1 MSIDFMYN
9 RYGYVRRLIH
19 MKRKTKIICTIGPA
33 TDNEVMIEKL
43 IDAGMN
49 VARLNFSH
57 ADLEEHGRRVDMI
70 RKVAKQ
76 KSRHIGVLADTK
88 GPEIRTGKFE
98 NDIAFFKK
106 GDIVEIHRNPILG
119 NKERFHIDCAE
130 LFEDIK
136 SDDFIL
142 IDDGKMKILVK
153 ENRKDLLIG
162 EVMNSGS
169 IKTKKGVNVPNVK
182 LSMPF
187 VSAKDYEDI
196 VFSIEKKVDMIALSF
211 VRRKEDVLEI
221 KEILKKH
228 GNPNIELIAKIEN
241 QEGVDNLD
249 EILEVS
255 DGVMVA
261 RGDLGVEVSTSLV
274 PIYQKDIIH
283 KANEKGKPV
292 ITATHMLESMMHS
305 PRPTRAEASDVANA
319 ILDGSDAIMLSGES
333 AAGEYPI
340 EAVLTMDTIAKAIED
355 KIPYREKL
363 QNAISTSKQNIND
376 AIGIAVSQTALAL
389 PKAEVIIAF
398 TETGGTAR
406 RICKFRP
413 SVPII
418 AVTDSIETAQKLTY
432 YWGVFSAIR
441 RNVTD
446 YSVYDKVAIEV
457 AIDFGFLP
465 GTTIITTS
473 GWAQKHGSTNTLRII
488 EIPEKN

>member
-1 MSIDFMYN
+1 
-9 RYGYVRRLIH
+9 
-19 MKRKTKIICTIGPA
+19 MKRKTKIICTIGPS
-33 TDNEVMIEKL
+33 TDNEVMIDKL

-49 VARLNFSH
+49 VARLNYSH
-57 ADLEEHGRRVDMI
+57 ADQEEHGRRVDMI
-70 RKVAKQ
+70 RRVAKE
-76 KSRHIGVLADTK
+76 KKRYIGILADTK

-106 GDIVEIHRNPILG
+106 GDQVFIHKEPILG
-119 NKERFHIDCAE
+119 NKERFHIDCKE
-130 LFEDIK
+130 LYDDIK
-136 SDDFIL
+136 KDDYIL
-142 IDDGKMKILVK
+142 IDDGKIRINILENQGEILV
-153 ENRKDLLIG
+153 G
-162 EVMNSGS
+162 EIMNSGS

-187 VSAKDYEDI
+187 VSKKDYEDI
-196 VFSIEKKVDMIALSF
+196 IFSIEKKVDMIALSF

-221 KEILKKH
+221 RDILKKA
-228 GNPNIELIAKIEN
+228 GNPKIELIAKIEN

-249 EILEVS
+249 SILDVS

-274 PIYQKDIIH
+274 PIYQKEIIH
-283 KANEKGKPV
+283 RANAKGKPV

-340 EAVLTMDTIAKAIED
+340 ESVLTMDTIAKAIED
-355 KIPYREKL
+355 KINYHEKL
-363 QNAISTSKQNIND
+363 QLAISTSHQNIND

-389 PKAEVIIAF
+389 PKAEVIVAF

-418 AVTDSIETAQKLTY
+418 AVTDNIETAQKLTY
-432 YWGVFSAIR
+432 YWGVFTAIR
-441 RNVTD
+441 PNVSD

-457 AIDFGFLP
+457 AKDFGFAS

-473 GWAQKHGSTNTLRII
+473 GYAQKHGSTNTMRII
-488 EIPEKN
+488 EIP